1 MECIFALA
9 AAIIPCLLSSNT
21 KQFSGFTSNLSA
33 AAKKTSGAGF
43 DLYPSL
49 EDTITFGLNTK
60 PACDKNFLIS
70 CGCELEA
77 TREFD
82 TPFHN

>member
-60 PACDKNFLIS
+60 PACDKNFLPVFRGLHHE
-70 CGCELEA
+70 CLEA
-77 TREFD
+77 ILRKS
-82 TPFHN
+82 